1 MAAFI
6 ATSSSLADESK
17 GPRVPDAAEAEK
29 QVLSLSRQWVAAE
42 DKVNI
47 VTLRSILDARFIAT
61 FGSGK
66 TYTKEAYIKAMVGNG
81 TVDATA
87 SQTLT
92 DETVVVDRDTAVV
105 GQR

>member
-6 ATSSSLADESK
+6 ATSSLADESK

-42 DKVNI
+42 DKANI
-47 VTLRSILDARFIAT
+47 LRLRSILDARFIAT

-66 TYTKEAYIKAMVGNG
+66 TYTQEAYIKGVVGNG
-81 TVDATA
+81 AVDAMA

>member
-29 QVLSLSRQWVAAE
+29 QVLSLSRQWV
-42 DKVNI
+42 
-47 VTLRSILDARFIAT
+47 
-61 FGSGK
+61 
-66 TYTKEAYIKAMVGNG
+66 
-81 TVDATA
+81 DATA